1 MTIIIFMFSSETVM
15 SSCSSSAV
23 SSCESRQSRSISHP
37 GALRLQ
43 TLILLAFLA
52 ASSAPT
58 PLYSVYREAWGFSA
72 ITLTVIFGVYAIALL
87 LALLVLGS
95 LSDHIGRRPVII
107 GALLIE
113 AIAMVAFMAAT
124 SVPLLI
130 LARLIQGVATGA
142 ATSVLA
148 AGLMDLD
155 RQRSP
160 LINSVAPMVGLAVG
174 ALGTS
179 MLVQFAPAPLQL
191 SFLALAVV
199 FILLVIAA
207 CFLPETAARRPGAL
221 AAMLPTISVPR
232 QAWKALLLV
241 APIDVAAWALGGF
254 YFSLGPTL
262 TGRVTGMHSPIV
274 GGVLILVLTMSAAVS
289 VLLLRAWP
297 AQRMLTS
304 GTVAL
309 VAGVG
314 ATLWA
319 IHSTSAVLFFL
330 GTIVAGFGFGTG
342 FLGALRTLL
351 PLAQPHE
358 RAGLM
363 AAYYILS
370 YLAFCLPAIL
380 AGIMTNAFGLIT
392 ASSYY
397 GMALMALGGAALIG
411 VKLFPVDQD

>member
-1 MTIIIFMFSSETVM
+1 MSFNPSSTVSPSGSRPSAM
-15 SSCSSSAV
+15 SHRA
-23 SSCESRQSRSISHP
+23 
-37 GALRLQ
+37 ALWLQ

-72 ITLTVIFGVYAIALL
+72 VTLTVIFGVYAIALL

-95 LSDHIGRRPVII
+95 ISDHVGRRPVII
-107 GALLIE
+107 GALLLE
-113 AIAMVAFMAAT
+113 VVAMAAFMAAS

-130 LARLIQGVATGA
+130 VARIIQGLATGA

-179 MLVQFAPAPLQL
+179 VLVQFAPAPLQL
-191 SFLALAVV
+191 SFVILAGAFVLLAA
-199 FILLVIAA
+199 LA
-207 CFLPETAARRPGAL
+207 CFLPETAVKRPGVL
-221 AAMLPTISVPR
+221 SAMLPTVAVP
-232 QAWKALLLV
+232 QHAWKALLLV

-262 TGRVTGMHSPIV
+262 IGKVTGMHSPVV
-274 GGVLILVLTMSAAVS
+274 GGVLIFVLTVSAAVS
-289 VLLLRAWP
+289 VLLLRAWAP
-297 AQRMLTS
+297 QRMLIS
-304 GTVAL
+304 GIVAL
-309 VAGVG
+309 IAGVG
-314 ATLWA
+314 TTLLA
-319 IHSTSAVLFFL
+319 IDSGNAVLFFL
-330 GTIVAGFGFGTG
+330 GTIVAGFGFGVG

-380 AGIMTNAFGLIT
+380 AGIMVSHFGLIA
-392 ASSYY
+392 ASNYY
-397 GMALMALGGAALIG
+397 GLALMALGGAALVG
-411 VKLFPVDQD
+411 VKLFPVDC

>member
-1 MTIIIFMFSSETVM
+1 MSFNPSSTVSPSGSRPSAM
-15 SSCSSSAV
+15 SRRA
-23 SSCESRQSRSISHP
+23 
-37 GALRLQ
+37 ALWLQ

-72 ITLTVIFGVYAIALL
+72 VTLTVIFGVYAIALL

-95 LSDHIGRRPVII
+95 ISDHVGRRPVII
-107 GALLIE
+107 GALLLE
-113 AIAMVAFMAAT
+113 VVAMAVFMAAS

-130 LARLIQGVATGA
+130 VARIIQGLATGA

-179 MLVQFAPAPLQL
+179 VLVQFAPAPLQL
-191 SFLALAVV
+191 SFVILAGAFVLLAA
-199 FILLVIAA
+199 LA
-207 CFLPETAARRPGAL
+207 CFLPETAVKRPGVL
-221 AAMLPTISVPR
+221 SAMLPTVAVP
-232 QAWKALLLV
+232 QHAWKALLLV

-262 TGRVTGMHSPIV
+262 IGKVTGMHSPVV
-274 GGVLILVLTMSAAVS
+274 GGVLIFVLTVSAAVS
-289 VLLLRAWP
+289 VLLLRAWAP
-297 AQRMLTS
+297 QRMLIS
-304 GTVAL
+304 GIVAL
-309 VAGVG
+309 IAGVG
-314 ATLWA
+314 TTLLA
-319 IHSTSAVLFFL
+319 IDSGNAVLFFL
-330 GTIVAGFGFGTG
+330 GTIVAGFGFGVG

-380 AGIMTNAFGLIT
+380 AGIMVSHFGLIA
-392 ASSYY
+392 ASNYY
-397 GMALMALGGAALIG
+397 GLALMALGGAALVG
-411 VKLFPVDQD
+411 VKLFPVDC

>member
-1 MTIIIFMFSSETVM
+1 MSLNPSSVATTCG
-15 SSCSSSAV
+15 SRPSSAV
-23 SSCESRQSRSISHP
+23 GHRA
-37 GALRLQ
+37 ALWLQ

-87 LALLVLGS
+87 LSLLVLGS
-95 LSDHIGRRPVII
+95 ISDHVGRRPVII
-107 GALLIE
+107 GALLLE
-113 AIAMVAFMAAT
+113 AVAMVAFISAT

-130 LARLIQGVATGA
+130 VARLIQGVATGA

-179 MLVQFAPAPLQL
+179 VLVQFAPAPLQL
-191 SFLALAVV
+191 SFVVLAAAFVLLAAV
-199 FILLVIAA
+199 A
-207 CFLPETAARRPGAL
+207 CFLPETAVRRPGLL
-221 AAMLPTISVPR
+221 AAMLPTVSVP
-232 QAWKALLLV
+232 QHAWKALLLV

-262 TGRVTGMHSPIV
+262 TAKVTGMHSPVV
-274 GGVLILVLTMSAAVS
+274 GGGMIFVLTVSAAVS
-289 VLLLRAWP
+289 VLLLRAWAP
-297 AQRMLTS
+297 QRMLVS
-304 GTVAL
+304 GIVAL
-309 VAGVG
+309 IAGVG
-314 ATLWA
+314 ITLLA
-319 IHSTSAVLFFL
+319 IDSGHAVLFFL
-330 GTIVAGFGFGTG
+330 GTIVAGFGFGVG

-380 AGIMTNAFGLIT
+380 AGVLVSHFGLIA
-392 ASSYY
+392 ASNYY
-397 GMALMALGGAALIG
+397 GAALMALGGAALVG
-411 VKLFPVDQD
+411 VKLFPVEG

>member
-1 MTIIIFMFSSETVM
+1 MPSSTCPTVSLCEPD
-15 SSCSSSAV
+15 SSPRV
-23 SSCESRQSRSISHP
+23 SRRT
-37 GALRLQ
+37 ALWLQ

-72 ITLTVIFGVYAIALL
+72 ITLTVVFGVYAIALL
-87 LALLVLGS
+87 LALLILGS
-95 LSDHIGRRPVII
+95 ISDHVGRRPVII
-107 GALLIE
+107 GALCLE
-113 AIAMVAFMAAT
+113 AAAMVAFMAAS

-130 LARLIQGVATGA
+130 AARLIQGVATGA

-160 LINSVAPMVGLAVG
+160 LINSVAPMIGLAVG

-179 MLVQFAPAPLQL
+179 ILVQYAPAPMQL
-191 SFLALAVV
+191 SFLILAAV
-199 FILLVIAA
+199 FVLLAAAA
-207 CFLPETAARRPGAL
+207 CFLPETAVKRPGML
-221 AAMLPTISVPR
+221 AAMLPTVSVP
-232 QAWKALLLV
+232 QHAWKALLLV

-262 TGRVTGMHSPIV
+262 IGQVTGMHSPIV
-274 GGVLILVLTMSAAVS
+274 GGMLIFVLTSTAAVS

-297 AQRMLTS
+297 AQRMLMS
-304 GTVAL
+304 GTAAL
-309 VAGVG
+309 IVGVG
-314 ATLWA
+314 VTLAA
-319 IHSTSAVLFFL
+319 INSGSSALFFL
-330 GTIVAGFGFGTG
+330 GTIVAGFGFGVG

-380 AGIMTNAFGLIT
+380 AGVMANAFGLIA
-392 ASSYY
+392 ASNYY
-397 GMALMALGGAALIG
+397 GAGLMALASAALVAG
-411 VKLFPVDQD
+411 KLFPAEPAAKASAG

>member
-1 MTIIIFMFSSETVM
+1 MSLNPSSVATTCG
-15 SSCSSSAV
+15 SRPSSAV
-23 SSCESRQSRSISHP
+23 GRRA
-37 GALRLQ
+37 ALWLQ

-87 LALLVLGS
+87 LSLLVLGS
-95 LSDHIGRRPVII
+95 ISDHVGRRPVII
-107 GALLIE
+107 GALLLE
-113 AIAMVAFMAAT
+113 AVAMVAFISAT

-130 LARLIQGVATGA
+130 VARLIQGVATGA

-179 MLVQFAPAPLQL
+179 VLVQFAPAPLQL
-191 SFLALAVV
+191 SFVVLAAAFVLLAAV
-199 FILLVIAA
+199 A
-207 CFLPETAARRPGAL
+207 CFLPETAVRRPGLL
-221 AAMLPTISVPR
+221 AAMLPTVSVP
-232 QAWKALLLV
+232 QHAWKALLLV

-262 TGRVTGMHSPIV
+262 TAKVTGMHSPVV
-274 GGVLILVLTMSAAVS
+274 GGGMIFVLTVSAAVS
-289 VLLLRAWP
+289 VLLLRAWAP
-297 AQRMLTS
+297 QRMLVS
-304 GTVAL
+304 GIVAL
-309 VAGVG
+309 IAGVG
-314 ATLWA
+314 ITLLA
-319 IHSTSAVLFFL
+319 IDSGHAVLFFL
-330 GTIVAGFGFGTG
+330 GTIVAGFGFGVG

-380 AGIMTNAFGLIT
+380 AGVLVSHFGLIA
-392 ASSYY
+392 ASNYY
-397 GMALMALGGAALIG
+397 GAALMALGGAALVG
-411 VKLFPVDQD
+411 VKLFPVEG

>member
-1 MTIIIFMFSSETVM
+1 MSFNPSSTVSPSGSRPSAM
-15 SSCSSSAV
+15 SHRA
-23 SSCESRQSRSISHP
+23 
-37 GALRLQ
+37 ALWLQ

-72 ITLTVIFGVYAIALL
+72 VTLTVIFGVYAIALL

-95 LSDHIGRRPVII
+95 ISDHVGRRPVII
-107 GALLIE
+107 GALLLE
-113 AIAMVAFMAAT
+113 VVAMAVFMAAS

-130 LARLIQGVATGA
+130 VARIIQGLATGA

-179 MLVQFAPAPLQL
+179 VLVQFAPAPLQL
-191 SFLALAVV
+191 SFVILAGAFVLLAA
-199 FILLVIAA
+199 LA
-207 CFLPETAARRPGAL
+207 CFLPETAVKRPGVL
-221 AAMLPTISVPR
+221 SAMLPTVAVP
-232 QAWKALLLV
+232 QHAWKALLLV

-262 TGRVTGMHSPIV
+262 IGKVTGMHSPVV
-274 GGVLILVLTMSAAVS
+274 GGVLIFVLTVSAAVS
-289 VLLLRAWP
+289 VLLLRAWAP
-297 AQRMLTS
+297 QRMLIS
-304 GTVAL
+304 GIVAL
-309 VAGVG
+309 IAGVG
-314 ATLWA
+314 TTLLA
-319 IHSTSAVLFFL
+319 IDSGNAVLFFL
-330 GTIVAGFGFGTG
+330 GTIVAGFGFGVG

-380 AGIMTNAFGLIT
+380 AGIMVSHFGLIV
-392 ASSYY
+392 ASNYY
-397 GMALMALGGAALIG
+397 GVALMALGGAALVG
-411 VKLFPVDQD
+411 VKLFPVDG